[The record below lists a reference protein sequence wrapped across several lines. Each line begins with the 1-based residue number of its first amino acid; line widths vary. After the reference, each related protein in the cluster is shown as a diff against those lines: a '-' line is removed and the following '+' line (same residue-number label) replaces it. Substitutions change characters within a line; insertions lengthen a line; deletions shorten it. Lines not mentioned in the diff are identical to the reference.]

1 MNDTFFNGLSNH
13 EKKLLTKASED
24 TIAYQYELAEE
35 DDKKLIDL
43 IKKENV
49 QIYELTQHEKEE
61 LLNKVKHF
69 HDEFFE
75 KYPKMKF

>member
-1 MNDTFFNGLSNH
+1 
-13 EKKLLTKASED
+13 
-24 TIAYQYELAEE
+24 
-35 DDKKLIDL
+35 L

-49 QIYELTQHEKEE
+49 QIYELTQHEKAE
-61 LLNKVKHF
+61 LLDKVKHF

>member
-1 MNDTFFNGLSNH
+1 MGFV
-13 EKKLLTKASED
+13 KILTKASKD
-24 TIAYQYELAEE
+24 TTTYQYELAEE
-35 DDKKLIDL
+35 DDKILIDL

-49 QIYELTQHEKEE
+49 QIYELTQHEKDE